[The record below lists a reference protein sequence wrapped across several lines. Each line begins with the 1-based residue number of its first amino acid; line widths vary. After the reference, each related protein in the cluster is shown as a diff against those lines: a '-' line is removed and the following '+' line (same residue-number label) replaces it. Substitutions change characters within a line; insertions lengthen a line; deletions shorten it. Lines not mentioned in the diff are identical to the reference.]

1 MNIIL
6 IKGPPFRRVGT
17 QDTERP
23 ASARNDDAHTA
34 NNPMFAEQGG
44 PSKTCLCPQ
53 IFDNHRLIGGQA
65 ITGLRVSARA
75 NLFPPDKSLFP
86 AETRAQ
92 EQAISVR

>member
-6 IKGPPFRRVGT
+6 IKRAVLRRVGA

-23 ASARNDDAHTA
+23 ASAPNDDAHTA
-34 NNPMFAEQGG
+34 NNPMLAEQGWPG
-44 PSKTCLCPQ
+44 KARLAPK
-53 IFDNHRLIGGQA
+53 IFDNHRLIGEQA
-65 ITGLRVSARA
+65 ITGLGVSACA
-75 NLFPPDKSLFP
+75 DLFPPDKSLFP